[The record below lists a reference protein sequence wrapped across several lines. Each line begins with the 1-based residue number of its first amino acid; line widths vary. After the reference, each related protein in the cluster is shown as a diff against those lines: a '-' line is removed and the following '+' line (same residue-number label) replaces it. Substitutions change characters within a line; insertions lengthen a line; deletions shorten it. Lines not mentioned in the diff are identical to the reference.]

1 MIEVKRKDGESFE
14 SLMRRFSRK
23 VQQSGILIR
32 ARRIRY
38 HSRVKSRNLQR
49 RSAQRRT
56 ELKKER
62 DEAKKLGP
70 IHRGSGY
77 RGSR

>member
-14 SLMRRFSRK
+14 SLMKRFGRK

-38 HSRVKSRNLQR
+38 HARTKSENLKR
-49 RSAQRRT
+49 RSALRRL
-56 ELKKER
+56 ELKQQR
-62 DEAKKLGP
+62 DEAKRLGLP
-70 IHRGSGY
+70 YKR
-77 RGSR
+77 